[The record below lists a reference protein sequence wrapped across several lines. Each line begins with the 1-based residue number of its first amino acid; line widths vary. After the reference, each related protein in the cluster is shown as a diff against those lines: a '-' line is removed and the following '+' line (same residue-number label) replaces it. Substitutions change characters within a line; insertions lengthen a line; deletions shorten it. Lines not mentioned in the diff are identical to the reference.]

1 MLVIALL
8 ITNTLI
14 AVKASNCPAVDPHQE
29 DVAEASVDHLRLFNK
44 YQDNTKSMSY
54 LPQVSTTTKI
64 TKIMAYL
71 PCSW

>member
-1 MLVIALL
+1 MLVLALFM
-8 ITNTLI
+8 TNTLI

-54 LPQVSTTTKI
+54 LPQVSRYVVDRNEGFLI
-64 TKIMAYL
+64 NVL
-71 PCSW
+71 

>member
-1 MLVIALL
+1 MLVLALFM
-8 ITNTLI
+8 TNTLI

-54 LPQVSTTTKI
+54 LPQVSR
-64 TKIMAYL
+64 YVVDRNEGFL
-71 PCSW
+71 LNVF